1 MRVILFYDPD
11 MMFCAVNVTTKGPNV
26 YVQGTLWV
34 FTKQT
39 SGSVTA
45 LLGVVQTPP
54 FQLWLG
60 NSTTIVAA
68 LREAL
73 EGLNLIINAPI

>member
-1 MRVILFYDPD
+1 M
-11 MMFCAVNVTTKGPNV
+11 
-26 YVQGTLWV
+26 QGTLWV

-39 SGSVTA
+39 RGSVTT
-45 LLGVVQTPP
+45 LFGVVQTPP

-73 EGLNLIINAPI
+73 EGLNLIINAPIYPTLGF